1 MVGRPWQDELGGRPV
16 TDRALLVG
24 INAYPA
30 PNELRGCVNDIED
43 MSAFI
48 VDACGF
54 HERGIR
60 LLKDEHATTHGIR
73 TALSHLV
80 HDAKPGDRLLFHYS
94 GHGAQMPSRNKNQ
107 EVDGLDEV
115 ICPVDFDWSDAHA
128 LRDKDFHRIFS
139 TVPTGVEFV
148 WVSDSCHSGDL
159 FRDLRAPDAPYRKPR
174 FIAPPQAIADEIAV
188 ARSKGFVRAPL
199 LAPTAAPN
207 VALIAGCKSTQTS
220 ADADFGQRANG
231 AATYFLL
238 QQLKRHPAA
247 KLSAVI
253 PKVVAA
259 LEAGDFGQEPQLEG
273 DPGLEAR
280 SFLQA

>member
-1 MVGRPWQDELGGRPV
+1 V

-30 PNELRGCVNDIED
+30 PNELRGCINDIED
-43 MSAFI
+43 MAAFI
-48 VDACGF
+48 VDAYGF
-54 HERGIR
+54 HKPGIR
-60 LLKDEHATTHGIR
+60 LLKDAHATTHGIR
-73 TALSHLV
+73 TALAHLV
-80 HDAKPGDRLLFHYS
+80 HEAKPGDRLLFHYS
-94 GHGAQMPSRNKNQ
+94 GHGAQMPSHNEHQ

-115 ICPVDFDWSDAHA
+115 ICPVDFDWSDEHA
-128 LRDKDFHRIFS
+128 LRDKDFHSIFAS
-139 TVPTGVEFV
+139 VPKGVEFV

-159 FRDLRAPDAPYRKPR
+159 FRDLRPPNAPYRKPR
-174 FIAPPQAIADEIAV
+174 FIAPPQAIANEIAV
-188 ARSKGFVRAPL
+188 ARANGIKRAPL

-238 QQLKRHPAA
+238 QQLKRKPTAR
-247 KLSAVI
+247 LSTII

-259 LEAGDFGQEPQLEG
+259 LEADQFEQEPQLEG